1 MKRMRRAIHFDFHT
15 MPGIYDFGE
24 RFDAAEFAE
33 TLSDAGVEYVNV
45 FARCNE
51 GFAYYPTKIG
61 VQYPGLKGDM
71 LGDTVRECHKR
82 GIGVTAYMN
91 ASYDHEQAIRHREW
105 TVRNPKINKSNDWVF
120 DYFIDMCYLS
130 SGYKQYMLDMIK
142 EVRDNYDVDGYFIDC
157 MGGNVCYCN
166 DCIREMKKR
175 GIDIDDEAAALQFSK
190 DRRLEFC
197 KEIKEII
204 GDDKHLFFN
213 MMYTEVQGINTH
225 IEIEGLPGGQGYD
238 FFLPQVSYARNVE
251 KDVLYMTARFQKSWA
266 DFGGFK
272 SRAAMEYDI
281 WDAFM
286 NACDYSIGD
295 HLHPAENPDPHVYK
309 MIKEV
314 YADAAKYERYTDKA
328 RYLPEVAVITASN
341 CFINKSGRGAVRMLS
356 ELKYNFDILN
366 EDMDFSPYEV
376 IVLPDDIVLT
386 EKLAAK
392 IDAHIKAGKGVIA
405 SGESGLNPEKTDFAL
420 KAWGVKY
427 DGKDPSNQPYFKMT
441 DTTNEIL
448 GTLRWAMYDESI
460 VMNAEKGTEILAEH
474 IQPYFNRHLTRE
486 RGFFYT
492 PPAASDGHAAI
503 TKCGK
508 VYHIAFNIFKAYYTG
523 AMLGHKE
530 VVASMLRE
538 LIPEKLIRAED
549 LPRTSRAT
557 LTEKDGQTILHV
569 KVDYPEK
576 SGDTE
581 VIQDHNSLPAGRVVS
596 VKGEYKSV
604 NLCPTEAPVEFKC
617 VNGYTE
623 ITLPEILGYAML
635 VLRK

>member
-24 RFDAAEFAE
+24 RFDAAKFAE
-33 TLSDAGVEYVNV
+33 TLADAGVEYVNV

-51 GFAYYPTKIG
+51 GFAYYPTKVG
-61 VQYPGLKGDM
+61 VPYPNMTGDM

-82 GIGVTAYMN
+82 NIGVTAYMN

-105 TVRNPKINKSNDWVF
+105 TIRNPKINKSDDWVF

-142 EVRDNYDVDGYFIDC
+142 EVKDNYDVDGYFIDC
-157 MGGNVCYCN
+157 MGDNVCYCN
-166 DCIREMKKR
+166 DCLREMKKR

-197 KEIKEII
+197 KEIKAII

-213 MMYTEVQGINTH
+213 MMYTETQGINTH

-309 MIKEV
+309 MISEV
-314 YADAAKYERYTDKA
+314 YHDAERYEKYTDCAK
-328 RYLPEVAVITASN
+328 YLPEIAILTTSK
-341 CFINKSGRGAVRMLS
+341 CYINKSGRGAVRMLS
-356 ELKYNFDILN
+356 ELKYNFDIIN
-366 EDMDFSPYEV
+366 ENMDFSPYRV
-376 IVLPDDIVLT
+376 IILPDDILIT
-386 EKLAAK
+386 EKLREK
-392 IDAHIKAGKGVIA
+392 LSQHIKAGKGIIS
-405 SGESGLNPEKTDFAL
+405 SGRSGLNTERTEFAMSE
-420 KAWGVKY
+420 WGVKY
-427 DGKDPSNQPYFKMT
+427 DGEDPSNQSYFKMT

-448 GTLRWAMYDESI
+448 GTLRWAMYDQAI
-460 VMNAEKGTEILAEH
+460 VMKANEGTEVLADH
-474 IQPYFNRHLTRE
+474 VKPYFNRHLTRE

-492 PPAASDGHAAI
+492 PPAAADGHAAI
-503 TKCGK
+503 TRCGNI
-508 VYHIAFNIFKAYYTG
+508 YQISFEIFKTYYTG

-538 LIPEKLIRAED
+538 LVKDPLIKAAS

-557 LTEKDGQTILHV
+557 LTAKDDMTILHV

-581 VIQDHNSLPAGRVVS
+581 VIQDHNSLPAGKKIS

-604 NLCPTEAPVEFKC
+604 SLAPTEAPVEFN
-617 VNGYTE
+617 VAGGYTE

>member
-15 MPGIYDFGE
+15 MPGIHDFLL
-24 RFDAAEFAE
+24 RFDAAKFAD
-33 TLSDAGVEYVNV
+33 TLAEAGVEYVNV

-61 VQYPGLKGDM
+61 VTYPGLKSDM

-105 TVRNPKINKSNDWVF
+105 TIRNPKINKSDDWVF

-175 GIDIDDEAAALQFSK
+175 GVDIDDEAAALQFSK

-213 MMYTEVQGINTH
+213 MMYTEVKGINTH

-295 HLHPAENPDPHVYK
+295 HLHPAGNPDPHVYK
-309 MIKEV
+309 MISEV
-314 YADAAKYERYTDKA
+314 YHEAEKYEKYTDRA
-328 RYLPEVAVITASN
+328 RYVPELAILTAST
-341 CFINKSGRGAVRMLS
+341 CYVNKSGRGAVRMLS
-356 ELKYNFDILN
+356 ELKYNFDVIN
-366 EDMDFSPYEV
+366 ENMDFSPYKV
-376 IVLPDDIVLT
+376 IILPDDILIT
-386 EKLAAK
+386 ETLQKKLS
-392 IDAHIKAGKGVIA
+392 AHIKEGKGVIS
-405 SGESGLNPEKTDFAL
+405 SGVSGLNVDKTDFAL
-420 KAWGVKY
+420 SEWGVKY
-427 DGKDPSNQPYFKMT
+427 DGKDPSNQTYFKMR
-441 DTTNEIL
+441 DTSNEIL
-448 GTLRWAMYDESI
+448 GTLRWAAYEPDI
-460 VMNAEKGTEILAEH
+460 VMYAQEGTEVLADH
-474 IQPYFNRHLTRE
+474 VKPYFNRHLTRE

-492 PPAASDGHAAI
+492 PPAEADGHAAV
-503 TKCGK
+503 TKCGN
-508 VYHIAFNIFKAYYTG
+508 VYQISFDIFKAYYTG

-530 VVASMLRE
+530 VVASILRE
-538 LIPEKLIRAED
+538 LVKEPLIKPTG

-557 LTEKDGQTILHV
+557 LTEKDGMTILHV

-581 VIQDHNSLPAGRVVS
+581 VIQDHNTLPAGRKVS

-604 NLCPTEAPVEFKC
+604 NLCPTETLLEFKTEG
-617 VNGYTE
+617 GYTE
-623 ITLPEILGYAML
+623 ITLPEIYGYAMIA
-635 VLRK
+635 LRK

>member
-1 MKRMRRAIHFDFHT
+1 MKRMTRAIHFDFHT
-15 MPGIYDFGE
+15 MPGIYDFGQ
-24 RFDAAEFAE
+24 RFDAAKFAD
-33 TLSDAGVEYVNV
+33 TLADAGVEYVNV

-51 GFAYYPTKIG
+51 GFAYYPTKVG
-61 VQYPGLKGDM
+61 VVYPGMQGDM
-71 LGDTVRECHKR
+71 LGDTVKECHKR

-105 TVRNPKINKSNDWVF
+105 TIRNPKINKSDDWVF

-130 SGYKQYMLDMIK
+130 SGYKQYMLDMIR
-142 EVRDNYDVDGYFIDC
+142 EVNDNYDVDGYFIDC

-166 DCIREMKKR
+166 DCLREMKKR
-175 GIDIDDEAAALQFSK
+175 GIDPDDDAAALQFSK

-197 KEIKEII
+197 KEIKAII

-251 KDVLYMTARFQKSWA
+251 KDILYMTARFQKSWA

-309 MIKEV
+309 MISEV
-314 YADAAKYERYTDKA
+314 YREAEKYEKYTDLAK
-328 RYLPEVAVITASN
+328 YLPEVAVLTTSE
-341 CFINKSGRGAVRMLS
+341 CFINKSGRGATRMLS
-356 ELKYNFDILN
+356 ELKYNFDIIN
-366 EDMDFSPYEV
+366 ENMDFSPYRV
-376 IVLPDDIVLT
+376 IILPDDILIT
-386 EKLAAK
+386 DTLKAKLS
-392 IDAHIKAGKGVIA
+392 AHLKAGKGIIS
-405 SGESGLNPEKTDFAL
+405 SGVSGLNTDKTEFAM
-420 KAWGVKY
+420 AEWGVKY
-427 DGKDPSNQPYFKMT
+427 DGKDPSNQTYFKMR
-441 DTTNEIL
+441 DTSNEIL
-448 GTLRWAMYDESI
+448 GTLRWAMYDPSI
-460 VMNAEKGTEILAEH
+460 VMFANEGTEVLADH
-474 IQPYFNRHLTRE
+474 VKPYFNRHLTRE

-492 PPAASDGHAAI
+492 PPAAADGHAAI
-503 TKCGK
+503 TKCGN
-508 VYHIAFNIFKAYYTG
+508 VYQISFDIFKTYYTG

-538 LIPEKLIRAED
+538 LIPDPLIKAD
-549 LPRTSRAT
+549 GLPRTSRAT

-581 VIQDHNSLPAGRVVS
+581 VIQDHNTLPAGRKIS

-604 NLCPTEAPVEFKC
+604 ALCPTEAPVAFEVKD
-617 VNGYTE
+617 GYTE
-623 ITLPEILGYAML
+623 ITLPEICGYAMF